1 MTRASTW
8 EHQTFPLDKLWVS
21 VPLLPDSAS
30 AVQMANNGQNLIPS
44 ARASTRL
51 VCPQPRGRGREQF
64 TNTEPRDEHLR
75 AALLELIFLEN
86 LERKVML
93 CSFLFKQLNNND
105 NAKRR
110 LL

>member
-1 MTRASTW
+1 MAA
-8 EHQTFPLDKLWVS
+8 LVS
-21 VPLLPDSAS
+21 R
-30 AVQMANNGQNLIPS
+30 GQDLRGHS
-44 ARASTRL
+44 
-51 VCPQPRGRGREQF
+51 PQPRGRGREQF
-64 TNTEPRDEHLR
+64 TNTKPRDEHLR